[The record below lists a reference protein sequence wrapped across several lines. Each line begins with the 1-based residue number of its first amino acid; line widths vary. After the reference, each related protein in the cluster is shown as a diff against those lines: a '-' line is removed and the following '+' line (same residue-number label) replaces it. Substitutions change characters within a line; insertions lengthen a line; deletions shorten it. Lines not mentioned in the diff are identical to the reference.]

1 MSKVNGIWISFDLI
15 DSNNYQGLYTW
26 LDNNHAT
33 ECGTGTA
40 FIPEYKYEAPFCSY
54 LKKDLLNNAKLSED
68 DRIYVIY
75 RDNDRVVGKF
85 ILGKK
90 RKTYPWTG
98 YAEDTSAE
106 DNII

>member
-1 MSKVNGIWISFDLI
+1 MAKKGIWLSYDLI

-26 LDNNHAT
+26 LDNNQAI
-33 ECGTGTA
+33 ECGNSIA
-40 FIPEYKYEAPFCSY
+40 YIKEYEYDKTFCTQ
-54 LKKDLLNNAKLSED
+54 LKDDLLNIAKLSKD

-75 RDNDRVVGKF
+75 RDDDQVFGKF

-90 RKTYPWTG
+90 KKTYPWTG
-98 YAEDTSAE
+98 YAEDTNAE